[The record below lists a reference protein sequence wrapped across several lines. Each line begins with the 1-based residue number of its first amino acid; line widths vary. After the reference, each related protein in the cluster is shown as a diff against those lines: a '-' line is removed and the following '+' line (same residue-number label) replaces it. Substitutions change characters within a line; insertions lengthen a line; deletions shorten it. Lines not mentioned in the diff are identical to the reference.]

1 MWQQKVLFPSHYL
14 ILGEVLDQRYTRAS
28 IDDGFDP
35 TMVAIAYA

>member
-1 MWQQKVLFPSHYL
+1 MATKGAFPSHCL

-35 TMVAIAYA
+35 AMVAIAYA